1 MIEQL
6 KLEQLKSK
14 LECPADELAFY
25 TKEPMNRHTSFRIG
39 GPAELLIMPKTERA
53 VCCAVKAA
61 KQAELPL
68 TVLGN
73 GSNVLVRDEGIRGVV
88 LCIGTEYGNVQI
100 DGMTVQAQTGALLSV
115 LASEALK
122 NELTGLEFAGGIPGS
137 LGGALFMD
145 AGAYGGQMADVV
157 VSSRY
162 YDAQTDTIGT
172 LNGKEHAFGYRTS
185 AYKDHPQWVAL
196 SATLQLQTGD
206 PAEIKAKMDDF
217 SQRRRDKQPLNY
229 PSAGST
235 FKRPEGYFAGKLIQD
250 AGLRGFRVGGAQVS
264 EKHTGFVVNAGGA
277 TARDVRDLI
286 AEVQRRVCEMEGVR
300 MYPEVRMWGFEGEE

>member
-1 MIEQL
+1 MFFMIEEF
-6 KLEQLKSK
+6 KKK

-39 GPAELLIMPKTERA
+39 GPADLLVMPKTERA

-61 KQAELPL
+61 KQAGLPL

-88 LCIGTEYGNVQI
+88 LCIGTEYGAVHVE
-100 DGMTVQAQTGALLSV
+100 GTAMQAQTGALLSV
-115 LASEALK
+115 LANEALK
-122 NELTGLEFAGGIPGS
+122 NSLTGLEFAGGIPGS

-162 YDAQTDTIGT
+162 YDAETDTIGT
-172 LNGKEHAFGYRTS
+172 LTGKQHAFGYRTS

-196 SATLQLQTGD
+196 VFTS
-206 PAEIKAKMDDF
+206 
-217 SQRRRDKQPLNY
+217 
-229 PSAGST
+229 
-235 FKRPEGYFAGKLIQD
+235 
-250 AGLRGFRVGGAQVS
+250 
-264 EKHTGFVVNAGGA
+264 
-277 TARDVRDLI
+277 DVLDLI
-286 AEVQRRVCEMEGVR
+286 AGGLQVRNILSGTHINSQRDALIFSAGRRHTNFGKRRNQRYRHIVHAVITQIFQSCHCSR
-300 MYPEVRMWGFEGEE
+300 FS

>member
-1 MIEQL
+1 MFFMIE
-6 KLEQLKSK
+6 EFKSK

-25 TKEPMNRHTSFRIG
+25 TEEPMNRHTSFRIG
-39 GPAELLIMPKTERA
+39 GPADLLVMPKTERA
-53 VCCAVKAA
+53 VCSAVKAA
-61 KQAELPL
+61 RQAQLPL

-88 LCIGTEYGNVQI
+88 LCLGTEYGEVHI
-100 DGMTVQAQTGALLSV
+100 DGTTVQAQTGALLSV

-122 NELTGLEFAGGIPGS
+122 NQLTGLEFAGGIPGS

-172 LNGKEHAFGYRTS
+172 LTGEEHAFGYRTS

-196 SATLQLQTGD
+196 SATMQLQTGD

-250 AGLRGFRVGGAQVS
+250 AGLMGYTVGGAQVS
-264 EKHTGFVVNAGGA
+264 EKHAGFVINRGGA
-277 TARDVRDLI
+277 TCSDVLALI
-286 AEVQRRVCEMEGVR
+286 DHVREEVLRQFGVELE
-300 MYPEVRMWGFEGEE
+300 PEVRLL

>member
-1 MIEQL
+1 MFFMIEEF
-6 KLEQLKSK
+6 KKE

-39 GPAELLIMPKTERA
+39 GPADLLVMPKTERA

-61 KQAELPL
+61 KQAGLPL

-88 LCIGTEYGNVQI
+88 LCIGTEYGAVHVE
-100 DGMTVQAQTGALLSV
+100 GTAMQAQTGALLSV
-115 LASEALK
+115 LANEALK
-122 NELTGLEFAGGIPGS
+122 NSLTGLEFAGGIPGS

-162 YDAQTDTIGT
+162 YDAETDTIGT
-172 LNGKEHAFGYRTS
+172 LTGKQHAFGYRTS

-196 SATLQLQTGD
+196 SADMQLKIGD
-206 PAEIKAKMDDF
+206 PAEIRAKMDDF

-250 AGLRGFRVGGAQVS
+250 AGLMGYTVGGAQVS
-264 EKHTGFVVNAGGA
+264 EKHAGFVINRGGA
-277 TARDVRDLI
+277 TCADVLALI
-286 AEVQRRVCEMEGVR
+286 DHVREEVRRQFGVELE
-300 MYPEVRMWGFEGEE
+300 PEVRLL